1 MLQVYKISVNHKEFM
16 SARSC
21 LYMKEIT
28 EIKLNLVQLILKKAE
43 VKCRKYSDQCKNYR
57 WNVLKSS

>member
-1 MLQVYKISVNHKEFM
+1 MFQVYKISVNHKEFM

-28 EIKLNLVQLILKKAE
+28 EIKLNLVQLILKKAG
-43 VKCRKYSDQCKNYR
+43 VKCRSRVISVKTTDRTC
-57 WNVLKSS
+57 